1 MESINFKQDKNFS
14 DEQDNENENFRLK
27 EINEIKYY
35 SSNKKRSICYCYKM
49 ILVLSII
56 IFIFFGILFLSSKAF
71 GIIEQ
76 EIIKKDS
83 FKNYKNLINAI
94 NQNIYNYEEKEEHLK
109 ENNLTNNIINNIKSN
124 ITNIIPDNMTDNKN
138 DNMTDNRAN
147 IDNINNVTNLLIQN
161 EFNNLMNNNIK
172 KKIGLAFVYKTLYSN
187 GIARF
192 ITLTANHFM
201 KTGKYDIYFITS
213 EIIQKEFTYN
223 SNIKRFVAFNNFSLI
238 RNISKQE
245 NIDIF
250 ILQNEA
256 STSMPQ
262 FYRSLGKKVI
272 TIFHGVFMSAMAI
285 GGSMVGYRYW
295 FNFDLYDS
303 FAFISPDD
311 YFFYKNLG
319 FKNEIYIPNMLTFEP
334 SETQSSN
341 LTYNNIIMLG
351 RFSDPIKG
359 GKYAIKAMSLIVKE
373 IPDAKLIMISS
384 DSGIQFL
391 RDLIIELNLSNN
403 VFIHSQTYNISSYFL
418 NSSVLMY
425 TSLSEA
431 YPMALNEGKA
441 HGLPIVAFD
450 VPYSVPYQKGVIV
463 VDQLDCNALARETIL
478 LLKNYNYRKRMGEF
492 AKKSLYKYSNILIID
507 FWERLFNALLSGNEN
522 DYRKLQ
528 FEIEKKYYKEEEARL
543 HLQKSFNYIIKNY
556 KNLSC
561 HTLDNIANTNYLKN
575 IEDCNI
581 SNSNISLK

>member
-109 ENNLTNNIINNIKSN
+109 ENNLTNNIISNIKSN

-138 DNMTDNRAN
+138 DNMTDNRTN

-192 ITLTANHFM
+192 ITLSANHFI
-201 KTGKYDIYFITS
+201 KTGKYDICFITS

-223 SNIKRFVAFNNFSLI
+223 SSIKRFVAFNNFSLI

-245 NIDIF
+245 NIIF
-250 ILQNEA
+250 
-256 STSMPQ
+256 
-262 FYRSLGKKVI
+262 
-272 TIFHGVFMSAMAI
+272 
-285 GGSMVGYRYW
+285 
-295 FNFDLYDS
+295 LY
-303 FAFISPDD
+303 
-311 YFFYKNLG
+311 YKM
-319 FKNEIYIPNMLTFEP
+319 K
-334 SETQSSN
+334 
-341 LTYNNIIMLG
+341 
-351 RFSDPIKG
+351 
-359 GKYAIKAMSLIVKE
+359 
-373 IPDAKLIMISS
+373 
-384 DSGIQFL
+384 
-391 RDLIIELNLSNN
+391 
-403 VFIHSQTYNISSYFL
+403 
-418 NSSVLMY
+418 
-425 TSLSEA
+425 
-431 YPMALNEGKA
+431 
-441 HGLPIVAFD
+441 
-450 VPYSVPYQKGVIV
+450 
-463 VDQLDCNALARETIL
+463 L
-478 LLKNYNYRKRMGEF
+478 LLLCHNF
-492 AKKSLYKYSNILIID
+492 ID
-507 FWERLFNALLSGNEN
+507 P
-522 DYRKLQ
+522 
-528 FEIEKKYYKEEEARL
+528 
-543 HLQKSFNYIIKNY
+543 
-556 KNLSC
+556 
-561 HTLDNIANTNYLKN
+561 
-575 IEDCNI
+575 
-581 SNSNISLK
+581 